1 ARNHPLVQTAIDIQ
15 KQLGITFGMPGAA
28 EAVAT
33 GSTDANMG
41 VVRKIP
47 SISIGR
53 SFGGGGHTLAEWAHW
68 PSALPATKMALLL
81 AVTMADASGAVP

>member
-1 ARNHPLVQTAIDIQ
+1 
-15 KQLGITFGMPGAA
+15 
-28 EAVAT
+28 
-33 GSTDANMG
+33 MG

>member
-1 ARNHPLVQTAIDIQ
+1 
-15 KQLGITFGMPGAA
+15 
-28 EAVAT
+28 
-33 GSTDANMG
+33 MG

-47 SISIGR
+47 SIAIGR
-53 SFGGGGHTLAEWAHW
+53 SRGGGGHTLTEWAHW